1 MLEETLTRIQ
11 QSIRRGVFP
20 NEAAV
25 SQGIV
30 LPILNALGWSVFD
43 PSVVSPEYT
52 VEGRRVDFAL
62 CGRPDQPVVFLEVKR
77 IGQSDGGDRQLFEYA
92 FIRGVPLA
100 VLTDG
105 QQWDFFLPAEQ
116 GTIDDRRV
124 YRLDLLE
131 RSASECAE
139 RFVRYLTFDRVNDG
153 EALQSARADIND
165 QTRSRQIAQALPRAL
180 DAVIAE
186 SDPQLIELLQA
197 KVADLCGYQP
207 DLETCARFLAQARTP
222 TVPAPPS
229 PVRSTPRPAVV
240 PRTGS
245 YSIAGFGFSWDGTR
259 VPCSSA
265 REVLQELL
273 RRFTER
279 DSTFLT
285 RFVARRHG
293 RRRRYVARDRVE
305 LYPGRTDLAD
315 LYAVEFVPGWW
326 LGTNYSRRSISEIID
341 LACEVAGVDRGQLE
355 LALGE

>member
-11 QSIRRGVFP
+11 QSIRRGAFP

-30 LPILNALGWSVFD
+30 LPILNGLGWSVFD
-43 PSVVSPEYT
+43 PGVVTPEYT

-62 CGRPDQPVVFLEVKR
+62 CARPDQPAAFVEVKR
-77 IGQSDGGDRQLFEYA
+77 IGQTDGGDRQLFEYA

-131 RSASECAE
+131 RSAPECAE
-139 RFVRYLTFDRVNDG
+139 RFGRYLTFDRVHSG
-153 EALQSARADIND
+153 EALKAARADISD

-180 DAVIAE
+180 DALIVE
-186 SDPQLIELLQA
+186 PDPLLLELLQA

-207 DLETCARFLAQARTP
+207 DVDTCARFLAQLRTGA
-222 TVPAPPS
+222 VPAS
-229 PVRSTPRPAVV
+229 FPVRPTPRPGVV
-240 PRTGS
+240 PPPES
-245 YSIAGFGFSWDGTR
+245 YSITGLGFSWEGKR
-259 VPCSSA
+259 IPCSSA

-273 RRFTER
+273 KRLAER
-279 DSTFLT
+279 DSSFLA
-285 RFVARRHG
+285 RFVARKHG
-293 RRRRYVARDRVE
+293 RRRRYVARDRAE
-305 LYPGRTDLAD
+305 LYPGRPDLGD
-315 LYAVEFVPGWW
+315 LYAVEFMPGWW
-326 LGTNYSRRSISEIID
+326 LGTNYSRRSIGEIID
-341 LACEVAGVDRGQLE
+341 LACEVAGVDRSQLE

>member
-62 CGRPDQPVVFLEVKR
+62 CGRPDQPVVFVEVKR

-131 RSASECAE
+131 RSVSECAE

-153 EALQSARADIND
+153 EALKSARADIND

-180 DAVIAE
+180 DALIAE
-186 SDPQLIELLQA
+186 SDPLLLELLQA

-207 DLETCARFLAQARTP
+207 DLDTCARFLAQPRTP
-222 TVPAPPS
+222 TVPAPAS
-229 PVRSTPRPAVV
+229 PVRSTPRPAV
-240 PRTGS
+240 PGP
-245 YSIAGFGFSWDGTR
+245 GPTR
-259 VPCSSA
+259 LRALASHGMARASLARLHVRFCRNCSGVSQNA
-265 REVLQELL
+265 TQ
-273 RRFTER
+273 RF
-279 DSTFLT
+279 
-285 RFVARRHG
+285 
-293 RRRRYVARDRVE
+293 
-305 LYPGRTDLAD
+305 
-315 LYAVEFVPGWW
+315 
-326 LGTNYSRRSISEIID
+326 
-341 LACEVAGVDRGQLE
+341 
-355 LALGE
+355 